1 MRILFNAL
9 GICSSG
15 GITVLDK
22 SLYECSES
30 DANSYIIIC
39 NVSENI
45 NTLIDK
51 YKNKKRFKFKIIE
64 NRGFFYRLYYEN
76 IVFKK
81 IIKEDKINLIY
92 NFSGSS
98 QRFLKVNKLV
108 KIQNLLFFSKNLDYT
123 YFKNNQIILWLK
135 QVYLRRIIFKIM
147 MSESMSLEIQ
157 SYHVEDCINSFL
169 NTSDKNFYIKSDV
182 DIFSNTFLKP
192 KHYDFSKKIKFLYV
206 VGPHFEY
213 VHKNIQDFIG
223 AMLVL
228 NENEL
233 DFEINITLTKDQ
245 LTKSTLWNP
254 SLNSRTNFFG
264 YINDQEK
271 MVELF
276 SENTILISTSIIET
290 LGLHVIEG
298 VKSGVIVITPNEEY
312 TKAVYGGNVSKYRLF
327 DKNSLV
333 STIMN
338 IINFKDSHNER
349 ILSLQEDLM
358 RIEAGKFSSIVD
370 VFDEVV
376 NVQK

>member
-135 QVYLRRIIFKIM
+135 QVY
-147 MSESMSLEIQ
+147 
-157 SYHVEDCINSFL
+157 
-169 NTSDKNFYIKSDV
+169 
-182 DIFSNTFLKP
+182 
-192 KHYDFSKKIKFLYV
+192 
-206 VGPHFEY
+206 
-213 VHKNIQDFIG
+213 
-223 AMLVL
+223 
-228 NENEL
+228 
-233 DFEINITLTKDQ
+233 
-245 LTKSTLWNP
+245 
-254 SLNSRTNFFG
+254 
-264 YINDQEK
+264 
-271 MVELF
+271 
-276 SENTILISTSIIET
+276 
-290 LGLHVIEG
+290 
-298 VKSGVIVITPNEEY
+298 
-312 TKAVYGGNVSKYRLF
+312 
-327 DKNSLV
+327 
-333 STIMN
+333 
-338 IINFKDSHNER
+338 
-349 ILSLQEDLM
+349 
-358 RIEAGKFSSIVD
+358 
-370 VFDEVV
+370 
-376 NVQK
+376 